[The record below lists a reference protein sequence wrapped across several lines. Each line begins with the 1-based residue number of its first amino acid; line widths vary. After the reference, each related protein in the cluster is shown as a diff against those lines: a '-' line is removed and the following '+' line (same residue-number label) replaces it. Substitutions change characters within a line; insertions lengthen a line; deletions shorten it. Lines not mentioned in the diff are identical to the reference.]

1 MIDLHRVHS
10 LTDFLRN
17 HKEHIKRLKAIESPE
32 VLTVNGR
39 AEVVIQ
45 GINGYQALLDRLEYA
60 ERLAGLRHGSH
71 SPTPQKHPG
80 DGTFEDLRRG

>member
-17 HKEHIKRLKAIESPE
+17 HKEHSKRLRAIESPE

-39 AEVVIQ
+39 AEAVIQ
-45 GINGYQALLDRLEYA
+45 GVNGYQALLDRLEYA
-60 ERLAGLRHGSH
+60 ERLAGLRHGS
-71 SPTPQKHPG
+71 PTQPKQPVG
-80 DGTFEDLRRG
+80 EGSFEDLQRG

>member
-17 HKEHIKRLKAIESPE
+17 HKEHIKRLRTVESPE

-39 AEVVIQ
+39 AELVLQ
-45 GINGYQALLDRLEYA
+45 GVTGYQSLLDRLEYA
-60 ERLAGLRHGSH
+60 ERLAGLRHGAPVTPTSH
-71 SPTPQKHPG
+71 PVGEGS
-80 DGTFEDLRRG
+80 FEDLQRG

>member
-10 LTDFLRN
+10 LTEFLRN
-17 HKEHIKRLKAIESPE
+17 HKEHIRRLKAVESPE

-45 GINGYQALLDRLEYA
+45 GVNGYQALLDRLEYA
-60 ERLAGLRHGSH
+60 ERLAGLRHTP
-71 SPTPQKHPG
+71 PTPARPAQTDNG
-80 DGTFEDLRRG
+80 FEDLQRG